1 MSAQKQMLDDLSEE
15 DLCRIERLVD
25 SASAGPWISYI
36 VGRDAFAGYN
46 RVELGGLCN
55 ELGSFPSLAIVGAQ
69 VADQDFIASARQDV
83 PRLLR
88 AVRVLRARLESLL
101 AEEKDPTPPQRAD
114 VPDLSRSA
122 QM

>member
-1 MSAQKQMLDDLSEE
+1 MRAQTQMLDDLSEE
-15 DLCRIERLVD
+15 DLCRIERLVG

-69 VADQDFIASARQDV
+69 AADQDFIASARQDV
-83 PRLLR
+83 PRLLH
-88 AVRVLRARLESLL
+88 AVRALRARLQSLL
-101 AEEKDPTPPQRAD
+101 AEEENPARQRRDA
-114 VPDLSRSA
+114 PDLSRSA